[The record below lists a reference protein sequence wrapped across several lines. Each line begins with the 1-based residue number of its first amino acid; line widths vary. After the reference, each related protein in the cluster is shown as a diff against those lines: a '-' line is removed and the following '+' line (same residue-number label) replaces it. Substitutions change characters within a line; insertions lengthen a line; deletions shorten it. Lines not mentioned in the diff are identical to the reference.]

1 MVEKVKADAS
11 KGRSKKELQQLRK
24 ELRETHEMF
33 KKKLNKERDIVMVEV
48 GKNEKLNSQLATAKE
63 AIKRLKA
70 ALENQ
75 EGEFVAETQ
84 SKDELLRNAEA
95 ELRLQALKI
104 DELTKSHVE
113 ELKREK
119 ELRYNAET
127 KKRTAMHKLK
137 EIKINCLHRLIL
149 ASNWKKYRQIQ
160 ERLEN
165 SLSQSKQRLNMV
177 KSAQATVREMKSI
190 ADKQMEAKDK
200 ECRVE
205 IQKLKLTIKSLKQDI
220 SASAS
225 KYNLLENKM
234 NDTLK
239 QDEQFRADRV
249 RIENERDEAKSDI
262 LKYIELGERC
272 QQEVAIAEDKIRVMQ
287 GKWKI
292 RKNGF
297 KKRS

>member
-1 MVEKVKADAS
+1 ME
-11 KGRSKKELQQLRK
+11 
-24 ELRETHEMF
+24 
-33 KKKLNKERDIVMVEV
+33 
-48 GKNEKLNSQLATAKE
+48 
-63 AIKRLKA
+63 
-70 ALENQ
+70 
-75 EGEFVAETQ
+75 
-84 SKDELLRNAEA
+84 
-95 ELRLQALKI
+95 
-104 DELTKSHVE
+104 
-113 ELKREK
+113 
-119 ELRYNAET
+119 
-127 KKRTAMHKLK
+127 
-137 EIKINCLHRLIL
+137 
-149 ASNWKKYRQIQ
+149 KKYRQIQ

-287 GKWKI
+287 GKVEDSQKWIQEKVLKI
-292 RKNGF
+292 QDLEGKLTLQEIKNGEIKEQLREKCVEF
-297 KKRS
+297 EELKSALNSRGISLDFVLRSVKQSQQQNDRSHSRKEIRTLDTSLREKSDGFAGSLPRSRVSSNTYRRKSSRSQWSF

>member
-1 MVEKVKADAS
+1 M
-11 KGRSKKELQQLRK
+11 
-24 ELRETHEMF
+24 
-33 KKKLNKERDIVMVEV
+33 
-48 GKNEKLNSQLATAKE
+48 
-63 AIKRLKA
+63 
-70 ALENQ
+70 
-75 EGEFVAETQ
+75 
-84 SKDELLRNAEA
+84 RNAEA

-137 EIKINCLHRLIL
+137 EIKNKLSSSVDSRVKLEKIP
-149 ASNWKKYRQIQ
+149 SNSRAAGKFVK
-160 ERLEN
+160 
-165 SLSQSKQRLNMV
+165 SKQTTLEHG

-239 QDEQFRADRV
+239 QDEQFARTV
-249 RIENERDEAKSDI
+249 YV
-262 LKYIELGERC
+262 LKTN
-272 QQEVAIAEDKIRVMQ
+272 AMKPNAT
-287 GKWKI
+287 
-292 RKNGF
+292 F
-297 KKRS
+297 